1 MGRCWSRNSEID
13 LIFNFWSTL
22 SVLPLFI
29 IFGRNATIDQADR
42 VQTIETVETTTTTR
56 TTLAKKSCS
65 LCRNNNWIVIVVG
78 DGSAHFSAYYQ
89 ISSSQLCVEF
99 FFDFAIEISRIFDFQ
114 TRDCLKF
121 VF

>member
-42 VQTIETVETTTTTR
+42 VQTIETVETTTTTTR
-56 TTLAKKSCS
+56 TTLAKSFREKE
-65 LCRNNNWIVIVVG
+65 LQ
-78 DGSAHFSAYYQ
+78 FMQ
-89 ISSSQLCVEF
+89 E
-99 FFDFAIEISRIFDFQ
+99 
-114 TRDCLKF
+114 
-121 VF
+121 